1 MSAHIDVE
9 ASYMV
14 VRPHAFCPRQL
25 QIGPGTIL
33 DLDEEGRVLGVETIG
48 DVPLGTVLAQVLD
61 RSRFPRTP

>member
-1 MSAHIDVE
+1 MTVDLE
-9 ASYMV
+9 ASYLV
-14 VRPHAFCPRQL
+14 IRPHDHSPRQL

-61 RSRFPRTP
+61 RARFPRKP